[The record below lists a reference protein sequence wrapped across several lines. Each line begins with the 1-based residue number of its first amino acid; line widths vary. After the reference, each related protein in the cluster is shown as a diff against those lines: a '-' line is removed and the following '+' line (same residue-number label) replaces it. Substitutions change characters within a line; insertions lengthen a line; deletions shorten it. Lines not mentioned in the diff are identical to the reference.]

1 MTTIDTGEERYRRA
15 AHKIAQWHQNNH
27 RHRAIARR
35 NSCNRERWHH
45 KMAWSNMNR
54 PDLRNA
60 EQRQSWFSIVRRVAE
75 IKRRWIL
82 ERIERQRVLSEEW
95 KRKNPW
101 VGGAK
106 VLVRVD

>member
-1 MTTIDTGEERYRRA
+1 MTTMEYERA
-15 AHKIAQWHQNNH
+15 
-27 RHRAIARR
+27 RAIARR
-35 NSCNRERWHH
+35 NHINRLHWIY
-45 KMAWSNMNR
+45 KWNR
-54 PDLRNA
+54 GDYINYLDLRNV
-60 EQRQSWFSIVRRVAE
+60 EQRQSWFSIARRVAE